1 MITQCD
7 KRGDRPCA
15 MHVAFPLHHHPDEER
30 LLPCCKSDFKM
41 PCDESAPYLCVCV
54 AAQYYSIPWRQ
65 DLSNS
70 SSSIPAAL
78 SLLLADL
85 LNQGVVSNLT
95 NVSVG
100 GTVSLSQPPLQFFVC
115 VPINP
120 CEFLMGTRCL
130 INYYDSSLLLSAAQL
145 PLK

>member
-1 MITQCD
+1 M
-7 KRGDRPCA
+7 KVP
-15 MHVAFPLHHHPDEER
+15 H
-30 LLPCCKSDFKM
+30 
-41 PCDESAPYLCVCV
+41 VCV
-54 AAQYYSIPWRQ
+54 AVQYYSIPWRQ

-70 SSSIPAAL
+70 NSSIPAAL

-100 GTVSLSQPPLQFFVC
+100 GTVSLSQPPLQFVVC

-120 CEFLMGTRCL
+120 CKCLMGNRCL
-130 INYYDSSLLLSAAQL
+130 IMIALSFFPQLNFPSSSTVSCDGGLSSAGSSLTLTVTDLSGVFIIQVGDSVN
-145 PLK
+145 